1 MNEVYPKLYLAE
13 FEDNCTAK
21 ICTAKELG
29 TALAFKG
36 VKGNTMIQ
44 VVSNNKKR
52 TMDIEKKKL
61 LPVLISMQKYLGR
74 VNHAYFKSIPTL
86 SPLYNTYDHY
96 SLDFI
101 DTMEFRIAVQL
112 FSNIN
117 HIVRFHINMKLR
129 YHHPKCLRRM
139 ILLQKIRKTM
149 IIRCI

>member
-74 VNHAYFKSIPTL
+74 VNHAYFKSMPT
-86 SPLYNTYDHY
+86 
-96 SLDFI
+96 
-101 DTMEFRIAVQL
+101 
-112 FSNIN
+112 
-117 HIVRFHINMKLR
+117 
-129 YHHPKCLRRM
+129 
-139 ILLQKIRKTM
+139 
-149 IIRCI
+149 